1 MRLASF
7 VFLLFPAFASGAP
20 LKVSIDPGHGG
31 KDRGAVEGS
40 TKESEITLAVSEKLA
55 ARLAQDARFK
65 PFLTRTSDEFLTLSQ
80 RVERAERQNVDLL
93 LSIHVN
99 WSDDK
104 RAHGL
109 EVYFQNQL
117 PPDEESMFLA
127 ARENQGE
134 AGGTSPRGPSALA
147 AKLSPEV
154 HLIVQDLM
162 RNQRVIA
169 SSKLAKSIK
178 RNWKGTRKS
187 SSLSIRQAP
196 FFVISNMEA
205 PSVLVEIGFL
215 SHPTE
220 GPKLLTGEY
229 QDTVAQSLHEG
240 LIDYQESLDKLKAPR
255 LD

>member
-1 MRLASF
+1 MRLIP
-7 VFLLFPAFASGAP
+7 LILFFHAIAVSAMP

-31 KDRGAVEGS
+31 KDRGAVEG
-40 TKESEITLAVSEKLA
+40 KARESEITLAVSQKLA
-55 ARLAQDARFK
+55 RRLSQDSRFK
-65 PFLTRTSDEFLTLSQ
+65 ASLTRTGDEFLTLSQ
-80 RVERAERQNVDLL
+80 RVDRAERQNVDVL

-134 AGGTSPRGPSALA
+134 SAASGPRHSTSLA
-147 AKLSPEV
+147 EKLSPEV
-154 HLIVQDLM
+154 HLIVQDLL
-162 RNQRVIA
+162 RNQRII
-169 SSKLAKSIK
+169 SSSNLAKSIK
-178 RNWKGTRKS
+178 RHWKGTKKS

-196 FFVISNMEA
+196 FFVISNIEA
-205 PSVLVEIGFL
+205 PSALVEIGFL

-220 GPKLLTGEY
+220 GSKLLGDEY
-229 QDTVAQSLHEG
+229 QDTIAQSLHEG

-255 LD
+255 LQ